1 MISWSIWKTRNEVFW
16 QKKTSNASR
25 VVQSARKVFDQWRVA
40 NSNTAASFATGV
52 HSGSNIWTKPMSG
65 KIKIN
70 VDGAIFE
77 PQQLFGFG
85 CLARNHTGQLLEAF
99 AESKFGVVL
108 PEIAEIMGMKE
119 ALSWIKRK
127 GWEDVIVETDSL
139 IVVQALNSSIHMT
152 SYFGLLVEDCRLI
165 LSTLKNVL
173 ISFVY
178 RSANKAAHCLARES
192 CSLSGCLFD
201 ELNAPSFLKN
211 IVMAEAIS

>member
-1 MISWSIWKTRNEVFW
+1 
-16 QKKTSNASR
+16 
-25 VVQSARKVFDQWRVA
+25 
-40 NSNTAASFATGV
+40 
-52 HSGSNIWTKPMSG
+52 
-65 KIKIN
+65 
-70 VDGAIFE
+70 
-77 PQQLFGFG
+77 
-85 CLARNHTGQLLEAF
+85 
-99 AESKFGVVL
+99 
-108 PEIAEIMGMKE
+108 MGMKE

-139 IVVQALNSSIHMT
+139 MVVQALNSSIHMT

-165 LSTLKNVL
+165 LTTLKNVL

-211 IVMAEAIS
+211 IVMVEAIS